1 MFCRWE
7 NNFNLKPVSL
17 NADEQVQNASV
28 HWRGG
33 RSEDTHGEQLQASAA
48 PQRQKRAL
56 FQLMRPLENQPYQD
70 KTLVENNSCLK
81 LKWMH

>member
-1 MFCRWE
+1 MKLDLFFGFNEIFKQHIVFEVNVLKVKGAHVCYWQ
-7 NNFNLKPVSL
+7 NDFNLKTVSP

-48 PQRQKRAL
+48 PQRQKSVL
-56 FQLMRPLENQPYQD
+56 L
-70 KTLVENNSCLK
+70 
-81 LKWMH
+81 